1 MDSTKNN
8 QRDMPKRQKHLKF
21 ILDFV
26 NIIVFMALVG
36 PWYSETLDFCHSIKY
51 LAQLPDFAVMIIFAI
66 VAAPVY
72 YYLEKAVFKV
82 YREYQAYQK

>member
-36 PWYSETLDFCHSIKY
+36 AWYSEALDFCHSIKY
-51 LAQLPDFAVMIIFAI
+51 LA
-66 VAAPVY
+66 
-72 YYLEKAVFKV
+72 
-82 YREYQAYQK
+82 